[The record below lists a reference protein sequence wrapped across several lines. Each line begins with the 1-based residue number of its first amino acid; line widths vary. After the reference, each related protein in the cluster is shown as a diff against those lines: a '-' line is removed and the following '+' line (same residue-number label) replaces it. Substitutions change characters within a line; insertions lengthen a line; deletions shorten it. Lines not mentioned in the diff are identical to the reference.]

1 MRFITFRASFLIH
14 LPRIFQPREAPRSY
28 GGTPL
33 PAAKAHSQPD
43 PYDPSDKRIL
53 LSCKRLP

>member
-1 MRFITFRASFLIH
+1 MSFITFRASFLIH
-14 LPRIFQPREAPRSY
+14 LPRIFQPRDAPRSY
-28 GGTPL
+28 GGPAL

-53 LSCKRLP
+53 LPCKRLP